1 MTTHANMNLSEYA
14 NEFILVGGTIYIM
27 ADTETEQILG
37 PSTEITS

>member
-27 ADTETEQILG
+27 ADTEQILG